1 MDFAWHG
8 GLRRARRDLRAKR
21 WLLSVVL
28 AVATP
33 AFAQAV
39 EPVERATSSCQAE
52 EAALERDMDLARS
65 RGQMLRRRQLAENLD
80 ALRARCLS
88 SEPPQSRA
96 ARIDKLEHDIRALR
110 AELEHAE
117 AQLREL
123 KNERP

>member
-1 MDFAWHG
+1 M
-8 GLRRARRDLRAKR
+8 KR
-21 WLLSVVL
+21 WLPIVVL
-28 AVATP
+28 VLAAP
-33 AFAQAV
+33 AFAQV
-39 EPVERATSSCQAE
+39 TEPGEGAASASSSCQAE

-88 SEPPQSRA
+88 SESPQSRA

>member
-1 MDFAWHG
+1 MKPWP
-8 GLRRARRDLRAKR
+8 
-21 WLLSVVL
+21 WIVVL
-28 AVATP
+28 ALASP
-33 AFAQAV
+33 AFAQPA
-39 EPVERATSSCQAE
+39 ETGEGAPTASSSSCEAE

-65 RGQMLRRRQLAENLD
+65 RGQMLRRRQLAEKLD

-96 ARIDKLEHDIRALR
+96 ARIDKLERDIRALR

-117 AQLREL
+117 TQLREL